1 MENLGHL
8 WSYKMMN
15 IKTELLETCK
25 KFVENRFKTV
35 QEILLSFQ
43 NDLQSETK
51 SSAGDKHETG
61 RAMLQLEMEKT
72 SQQLIG
78 IKQMISVLDKIDISK
93 KSKKIHLGS
102 IVFTEKDSYFLS
114 ISAGKIILNN
124 EVFYAISTS
133 SPIGKLLLGKQE
145 NEQFLFNGNTLK
157 IQKIV

>member
-1 MENLGHL
+1 
-8 WSYKMMN
+8 MN

-145 NEQFLFNGNTLK
+145 NEQFSFNGNTLK